1 MTHTAIENCIEL
13 GKSIR
18 LGKIYPTALE
28 IVDAIESALINIENN
43 SATSLVAAKLVRE
56 TTFRQLN
63 QDWLGVADF
72 LEYDLPE
79 FIDQIQY

>member
-1 MTHTAIENCIEL
+1 MSTKAIENCIEL

-28 IVDAIESALINIENN
+28 IVDAIERAITVIDNDSPD
-43 SATSLVAAKLVRE
+43 SPYAAKLIRE

-72 LEYDLPE
+72 LEYDLPA
-79 FIDQIQY
+79 FIAKIEH

>member
-1 MTHTAIENCIEL
+1 MSTTAIKNCIEL

-28 IVDAIESALINIENN
+28 VVDAIERAMADIHNESSN
-43 SATSLVAAKLVRE
+43 SSHAAKLVRE

-63 QDWLGVADF
+63 QDWLGVADL

-79 FIDQIQY
+79 FLNQIQR

>member
-1 MTHTAIENCIEL
+1 MSTTAVENCIAL

-18 LGKIYPTALE
+18 LGKMYPTALE
-28 IVDAIESALINIENN
+28 IVDAIERAMTGIDNDSPD
-43 SATSLVAAKLVRE
+43 SPHAAKLVRE

-72 LEYDLPE
+72 LEYDLPD
-79 FIDQIQY
+79 FIEQIKH

>member
-1 MTHTAIENCIEL
+1 MSNTAIENCIDL

-28 IVDAIESALINIENN
+28 IVDAIEAAMIDIGNDSPD
-43 SATSLVAAKLVRE
+43 SLLAAKLVRE

-72 LEYDLPE
+72 LEYDLPA
-79 FIDQIQY
+79 FIEKIKR